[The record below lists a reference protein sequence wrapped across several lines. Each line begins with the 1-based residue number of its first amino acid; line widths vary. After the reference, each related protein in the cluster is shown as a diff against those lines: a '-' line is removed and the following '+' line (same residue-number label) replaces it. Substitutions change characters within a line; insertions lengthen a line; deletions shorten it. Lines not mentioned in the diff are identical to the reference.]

1 MLKESQQL
9 PTLRGTAADIL
20 KAKSPVIHA
29 IAPTATVYDAI
40 AKMCEAR
47 VGALLV
53 MDGPKL
59 LGILS
64 ERDYA
69 RKVILLVRASK
80 ETRVEEIMT
89 TNVISVESTAR
100 LGQCMQVVT
109 QHSIRHLPVVDQDH
123 VAGVLST
130 GDLVRSL
137 LEQQA
142 DTIQSLKS
150 FIGSDYP
157 S

>member
-47 VGALLV
+47 VG
-53 MDGPKL
+53 PKL

-69 RKVILLVRASK
+69 RKVILLGRASK

-109 QHSIRHLPVVDQDH
+109 QHSIRHLPVVDQGH

>member
-69 RKVILLVRASK
+69 RKVILLGRASK
-80 ETRVEEIMT
+80 ETRVKEIMT
-89 TNVISVESTAR
+89 TNVISEESTAR

-109 QHSIRHLPVVDQDH
+109 QH
-123 VAGVLST
+123 
-130 GDLVRSL
+130 
-137 LEQQA
+137 
-142 DTIQSLKS
+142 
-150 FIGSDYP
+150 
-157 S
+157 